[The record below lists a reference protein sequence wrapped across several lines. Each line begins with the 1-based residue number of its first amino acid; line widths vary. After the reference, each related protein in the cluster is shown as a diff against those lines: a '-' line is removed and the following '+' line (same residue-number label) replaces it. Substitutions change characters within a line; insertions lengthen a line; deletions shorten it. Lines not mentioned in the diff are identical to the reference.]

1 MFIYSVV
8 LEIESRALWMLGKH
22 STTELDDQTIFN
34 CFSYSQVCRQPP
46 SKTHACL
53 CTFLT
58 PTSQFFL
65 LNLQL
70 QGWSQGT
77 AFYTWAN
84 SDVPLMQEPGTSW
97 LEKKNLNVWVAI
109 YPSFAPSKNKI
120 SLPIAYYYQ
129 QGWGLLWSKSGPL
142 LIRKICL
149 FKSESTLK

>member
-8 LEIESRALWMLGKH
+8 LGIESRALWVLGQH
-22 STTELDDQTIFN
+22 STTELHHQTIFN
-34 CFSYSQVCRQPP
+34 CFSYSQVCRQLP

-58 PTSQFFL
+58 PASQFFL
-65 LNLQL
+65 LNPQL
-70 QGWSQGT
+70 QGWSQET

-97 LEKKNLNVWVAI
+97 LEKKNLI
-109 YPSFAPSKNKI
+109 YPSFVPSKNKI